1 MSAGLENGGS
11 RFDVVVVGAGPCG
24 SIAARRLALE
34 GWSVLLVDRAVF
46 PRDKV
51 CGCCLNQAAL
61 DVLEAEGLLERVIPP
76 AAPRIHSVRV
86 WQGRT
91 SVTMRT
97 RPGIAVSRWMFDE
110 RLVEAAAEAG
120 CTVMTGISARLGTRT
135 DDGWSVELGS
145 ETINARR
152 VVCADGIGGSF
163 LPRGGVWEP
172 SVRPSSRMGL
182 GARVPG
188 DWFDIPS
195 STIDMHIGQGGYVGM
210 VRLEDGSIDIAAA
223 VAPELVRACTGTGG
237 AIGTLLRGGGLSLPP
252 DFGSARFRGTPLLTR
267 RRRVLE
273 AEGVFVAGDAAGYVE
288 PFTGEGMSWGLVTG
302 VLAARAAESS
312 MDGSSEPGW
321 YTRLASRTVGPR
333 RVKCGLVA
341 AALRSPAAVGV
352 ALSAARAV
360 GSLGGQVGWIIGK
373 PFSIPRVV
381 ARP

>member
-1 MSAGLENGGS
+1 MNARGQSGGS
-11 RFDVVVVGAGPCG
+11 RFDVVVAGAGPCG
-24 SIAARRLALE
+24 SIAARRLALD
-34 GWSVLLVDRAVF
+34 GRSVLLVDRAVF

-76 AAPRIHSVRV
+76 AAPRIDSVRV
-86 WQGRT
+86 WQGRS

-97 RPGIAVSRWMFDE
+97 RPGIAVSRWTFDQ
-110 RLVEAAAEAG
+110 RLVEAAAESG
-120 CTVMTGISARLGTRT
+120 CTVMTGISARLGTST
-135 DDGWSVELGS
+135 HDGWSVELESG
-145 ETINARR
+145 TINARR

-182 GARVPG
+182 GARAPG

-195 STIDMHIGQGGYVGM
+195 STIEMPIGRGGYVGM

-223 VAPELVRACTGTGG
+223 VDPELVRHSDG
-237 AIGTLLRGGGLSLPP
+237 AEAAIAGLLRECGLSLPES
-252 DFGSARFRGTPLLTR
+252 FGSVRFRGTPLLTR

-302 VLAARAAESS
+302 VLAARAAGAS
-312 MDGSSEPGW
+312 MDGTYEPGW
-321 YTRLASRTVGPR
+321 YTRMARRTVGSR

-360 GSLGGQVGWIIGK
+360 GSLGGHVGWTIGK
-373 PFSIPRVV
+373 PFSIPRLV

>member
-1 MSAGLENGGS
+1 
-11 RFDVVVVGAGPCG
+11 
-24 SIAARRLALE
+24 
-34 GWSVLLVDRAVF
+34 
-46 PRDKV
+46 
-51 CGCCLNQAAL
+51 
-61 DVLEAEGLLERVIPP
+61 
-76 AAPRIHSVRV
+76 
-86 WQGRT
+86 
-91 SVTMRT
+91 
-97 RPGIAVSRWMFDE
+97 
-110 RLVEAAAEAG
+110 
-120 CTVMTGISARLGTRT
+120 
-135 DDGWSVELGS
+135 
-145 ETINARR
+145 
-152 VVCADGIGGSF
+152 
-163 LPRGGVWEP
+163 
-172 SVRPSSRMGL
+172 MGL

-302 VLAARAAESS
+302 VLAARAAGAS